1 MFPSKIWH
9 HGYFN
14 GESNK
19 HFITAQL
26 FAKPTISEDTERFSC
41 SFNVGQQ
48 EIITGQLGTTL
59 GEYAIV
65 KDLSD
70 DLLENWDTTYSAIDY
85 PPLKMFG
92 EMPIDHESNQQIP
105 FEKLDERPLIKALVV
120 LFEEIF
126 PYLSI
131 DRISLLYKRRKGDGF
146 QKWHQDY
153 KLGAGQITKTIVITL
168 VSIPNTT
175 PQLARQL
182 TTETDKCDYAKYYC
196 LLKTRPPER
205 CTFGLCHRTVHHRC
219 QMSWERYANLDVE
232 DKYEDIFCSE
242 HHPVQTWFDSNSIS
256 FLRYCNISKKKKLGF

>member
-14 GESNK
+14 DESNK

-26 FAKPTISEDTERFSC
+26 FAKPTISEDTERFSR